1 MVQVSQSEDAMR
13 PSLTAWRRSFSFWS
27 WIRIASIARD
37 IVESGAVGLCRK
49 IPSGDWVSGEVFLSM
64 SLIYF
69 RSGQIDRA
77 FGPLAQPTD
86 LDLDPGVEALGLGQ
100 DHVASLE

>member
-1 MVQVSQSEDAMR
+1 MSQSEDAMR
-13 PSLTAWRRSFSFWS
+13 PSLMAWRRSFSFWS
-27 WIRIASIARD
+27 WIRILSIARD

-49 IPSGDWVSGEVFLSM
+49 IPSVDRVRVEVFLSM
-64 SLIYF
+64 SLVYF

-77 FGPLAQPTD
+77 CGPLPQLAD
-86 LDLDPGVEALGLGQ
+86 LDLDPSMEVFGLGQ

>member
-1 MVQVSQSEDAMR
+1 MSQSEAAMR
-13 PSLTAWRRSFSFWS
+13 PSLMAWRRSFSFWS
-27 WIRIASIARD
+27 WIRILSIARD

-49 IPSGDWVSGEVFLSM
+49 IPSDDRVRVEVFLFM
-64 SLIYF
+64 SLVYF

-77 FGPLAQPTD
+77 CGPLPQLAD
-86 LDLDPGVEALGLGQ
+86 LYLDPSVEVFGLGQ

>member
-13 PSLTAWRRSFSFWS
+13 PSLMAWRRSFSFWS
-27 WIRIASIARD
+27 WIRILSIARD

-49 IPSGDWVSGEVFLSM
+49 IPSCDLVSGEVFLSM
-64 SLIYF
+64 SLVYF

-77 FGPLAQPTD
+77 CGPLPQLAD
-86 LDLDPGVEALGLGQ
+86 LDLDPSMEVFGLGQ

>member
-13 PSLTAWRRSFSFWS
+13 PSLMAWRRSFSFWS
-27 WIRIASIARD
+27 WIRILSIARD

-49 IPSGDWVSGEVFLSM
+49 IPSVDRVSCEVFLSM
-64 SLIYF
+64 SLVYF

-77 FGPLAQPTD
+77 CGPLPQLAD
-86 LDLDPGVEALGLGQ
+86 LYLDPSVEVFGLGQ

>member
-1 MVQVSQSEDAMR
+1 M
-13 PSLTAWRRSFSFWS
+13 AWRRSFSFWS
-27 WIRIASIARD
+27 WIRILSIARD

-49 IPSGDWVSGEVFLSM
+49 IPSDDRVRVEVFLFM
-64 SLIYF
+64 SLVYF

-77 FGPLAQPTD
+77 CGPLPQLAD
-86 LDLDPGVEALGLGQ
+86 LYLDPSVEVFGLGQ

>member
-13 PSLTAWRRSFSFWS
+13 PSLMAWRRSFSFWS
-27 WIRIASIARD
+27 WIRILSIARD

-49 IPSGDWVSGEVFLSM
+49 IPSDDRVRVEVFLSM
-64 SLIYF
+64 SLVYF

-77 FGPLAQPTD
+77 CGPLPQLAD
-86 LDLDPGVEALGLGQ
+86 LYLDPSVEVFGLGQ
-100 DHVASLE
+100 DHVTSLE

>member
-13 PSLTAWRRSFSFWS
+13 PSLMAWRRSFSFWS

-49 IPSGDWVSGEVFLSM
+49 IPSGDWVSGDVFLSM

-77 FGPLAQPTD
+77 CGPLGQPAD
-86 LDLDPGVEALGLGQ
+86 LDLDPGVEVLGLGQ

>member
-1 MVQVSQSEDAMR
+1 MVQVSKPEDAMR
-13 PSLTAWRRSFSFWS
+13 PSLMAWRRSFSFWS

-37 IVESGAVGLCRK
+37 ITGFWVVVGLCRK

-64 SLIYF
+64 SLVYF

-77 FGPLAQPTD
+77 VRP
-86 LDLDPGVEALGLGQ
+86 VW
-100 DHVASLE
+100 

>member
-1 MVQVSQSEDAMR
+1 MSQSEDAMR
-13 PSLTAWRRSFSFWS
+13 PSLIAWRRSFSFWS

-49 IPSGDWVSGEVFLSM
+49 IPSVDRVSGEVFLSM
-64 SLIYF
+64 SLVYF

-77 FGPLAQPTD
+77 CGPLPQLAD
-86 LDLDPGVEALGLGQ
+86 LDLDPSMEVFGLGQ

>member
-1 MVQVSQSEDAMR
+1 MFQVSQSEDAMR
-13 PSLTAWRRSFSFWS
+13 PSLMAWRRSFSFWS

-49 IPSGDWVSGEVFLSM
+49 IPSVDRVSGEVFLSM
-64 SLIYF
+64 SLVYF

-77 FGPLAQPTD
+77 CGPLPQLAD
-86 LDLDPGVEALGLGQ
+86 LDLDPSMEVFGLGQ

>member
-1 MVQVSQSEDAMR
+1 MSQSEDAMR
-13 PSLTAWRRSFSFWS
+13 PSLMAWRRSFSFWS
-27 WIRIASIARD
+27 WIRILSIARD

-49 IPSGDWVSGEVFLSM
+49 IPSDDRVRVEVFLFM
-64 SLIYF
+64 SLVYF

-77 FGPLAQPTD
+77 CGPLPQLAD
-86 LDLDPGVEALGLGQ
+86 LYLDPSVEVFGLGQ